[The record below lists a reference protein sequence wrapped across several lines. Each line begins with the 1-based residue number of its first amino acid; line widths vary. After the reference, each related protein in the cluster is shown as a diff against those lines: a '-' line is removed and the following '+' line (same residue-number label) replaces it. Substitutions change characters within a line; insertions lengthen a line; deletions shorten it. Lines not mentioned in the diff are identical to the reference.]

1 MKDSKWLGIHKE
13 KNMCLTEWREFIQAL
28 AARPQRKS
36 RGCVKLQENALKE
49 YCPDFQ
55 WPLFIS
61 SKAILK

>member
-1 MKDSKWLGIHKE
+1 MSYRMEGIHLSSGSKTTE
-13 KNMCLTEWREFIQAL
+13 KKQ
-28 AARPQRKS
+28 
-36 RGCVKLQENALKE
+36 GVKLQENALKE